1 MDKLKELLTQIRLI
15 QTKERTMQKEKRKRG
30 ENFNIFQVLKLSK
43 SETRLHSAFIA
54 ELLNA
59 EGSHG
64 LKDAFLTAFISEIA
78 PKSKL
83 NTLHTE
89 VRVEYFIG
97 VVNQNATQG
106 GRIDILLRDNQKH
119 AIIIENKIDA
129 GEGTNQL
136 TRYNNFAQE
145 TGFTDYYLLYLTPEG
160 SQPTTLN
167 DDQEHCLCISYREDI
182 IRWLNICVGIAA
194 CYPLIRE
201 TIRQYIINL
210 KSKEIL
216 NMMDTENE
224 NKLIETATSPEYIE
238 STLTIMENSWNIQK
252 AIRQRFVEQLKELA
266 SSKGF
271 EFYYDEHLCD
281 LWNDQWIEISKP
293 SISIHWGICIG
304 WEKHNKSNGAYYGIS
319 WLMDKDPIC
328 IPEKRL
334 CQLPHIFKE
343 KQDNWFPY
351 GWEYLYGKDGIE
363 HNGSWWSWNDI
374 NTLRDMSNGT
384 MLQFIEKKVLDV
396 IIEQHLLERLEEIT
410 NK

>member
-1 MDKLKELLTQIRLI
+1 MDKLKELLTQIRFI

-64 LKDAFLTAFISEIA
+64 LKDAFLKAFISEIA

-97 VVNQNATQG
+97 AVNQNATQG

-252 AIRQRFVEQLKELA
+252 AIRQRFVEQLREMA

-271 EFYYDEHLCD
+271 EFCCDKDLCD
-281 LWNDQWIEISKP
+281 LHSNQWIKFSIP
-293 SISIHWGICIG
+293 SISTNWVVWLG
-304 WEKHNKSNGAYYGIS
+304 WDKQTEAAGTYYGIS
-319 WLMDKDPIC
+319 EQKNGNHPYLSKEQLNKLPLIFQNAQT
-328 IPEKRL
+328 EKFPFGWSYL
-334 CQLPHIFKE
+334 WSKE
-343 KQDNWFPY
+343 
-351 GWEYLYGKDGIE
+351 GIV
-363 HNGSWWSWNDI
+363 GSGRWWRWDDV

-384 MLQFIEKKVLDV
+384 MLQFIEEKILDV
-396 IIEQHLLERLEEIT
+396 VIEQHLLERLEEMT
-410 NK
+410 KK

>member
-1 MDKLKELLTQIRLI
+1 MNRMKYLLDGISLLSRTYKEM
-15 QTKERTMQKEKRKRG
+15 EDARG
-30 ENFNIFQVLKLSK
+30 ENYNLFRVIDMTSD
-43 SETRLHSAFIA
+43 ETSVHSAFLA
-54 ELLNA
+54 DLLNPK
-59 EGSHG
+59 G
-64 LKDAFLTAFISEIA
+64 LHHAGDAFLRLFLEQIHSKIGLDTGTAKVEREKYIGPTTE
-78 PKSKL
+78 
-83 NTLHTE
+83 HT
-89 VRVEYFIG
+89 
-97 VVNQNATQG
+97 G
-106 GRIDILLRDNQKH
+106 GRLDLFITDGTGK

-145 TGFTDYYLLYLTPEG
+145 TGFADYYLLYLTPEG

-252 AIRQRFVEQLKELA
+252 AIRQRFVEQLRELA